1 MQKQTTTCV
10 CLLFLCLAGLAP
22 SQAQTAAKTK
32 PPVYTYVAQWEV
44 PRAQWADMVKADDA
58 DRPILDKLVADLN
71 AKKKEL
77 ANVEM
82 AIKQRERQV
91 SSSSTPS
98 CIV

>member
-58 DRPILDKLVADLN
+58 DRSIFDKLVAEGNLIGYGDYT
-71 AKKKEL
+71 
-77 ANVEM
+77 NV
-82 AIKQRERQV
+82 IQ
-91 SSSSTPS
+91 
-98 CIV
+98 